1 MSENDFEYQEEIVSE
16 DVESSEDVSDEEI
29 EETEVDL
36 DEIADVS
43 IEVLQTILKPFD
55 IGDIT
60 IDEYEGDEG
69 ELILDITGDDLGVLI
84 GRYGRTLNAL
94 QFMVSI
100 IVHRKLGF
108 YYPVI
113 IDVEGYKNRQ
123 REKIESIAKRSASKA
138 ASSNQNVE
146 LRPMSPYERRI
157 VHTTLQS
164 DPRVTTKSKGTGD
177 DRHVVIS
184 PVD

>member
-1 MSENDFEYQEEIVSE
+1 MSEQDFEETIIE
-16 DVESSEDVSDEEI
+16 DTDADFDEDI
-29 EETEVDL
+29 EEEEVEVDL

-60 IDEYEGDEG
+60 IDEYEGDDG
-69 ELILDITGDDLGVLI
+69 ALILDITGNDLGILI

-94 QFMVSI
+94 QFMVSA
-100 IVHRKLGF
+100 IVHKKLGF

-113 IDVEGYKNRQ
+113 IDVEGYKSRQ
-123 REKIESIAKRSASKA
+123 REKIESIAIRSANRA
-138 ASSNQNVE
+138 ASSNKSVE
-146 LRPMSPYERRI
+146 LKPMNPYERRI
-157 VHTTLQS
+157 VHTTLQGDS
-164 DPRVTTKSKGTGD
+164 RVTTRSKGNGD

-184 PVD
+184 PAE